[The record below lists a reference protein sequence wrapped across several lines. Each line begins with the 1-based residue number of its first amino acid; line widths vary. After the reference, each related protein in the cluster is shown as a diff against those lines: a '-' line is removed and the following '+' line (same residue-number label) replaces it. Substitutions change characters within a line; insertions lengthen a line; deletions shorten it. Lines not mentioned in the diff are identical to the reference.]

1 MENPKKG
8 SLFEGKLFYV
18 LGPKA
23 DEWTQK
29 IKAAGG
35 KVLQVVKKNKN
46 QIAILPIE
54 TEFQLAQ
61 DLRRRLET
69 AQAKMIQVTWVEEC
83 LRDNELKDLK
93 DYKWV
98 QVSSSGS
105 SSEDQPS
112 TSAPSK
118 KRKRSNNQQG
128 EGSLSIA
135 IANAKIDNLRQIT
148 VEGLERVNAR
158 LDKDCQFLLN
168 TPKQAGTALR
178 LFFRHRRK
186 PTDVKKFLQNKF
198 LLHCK
203 LQILDNHEL
212 NSLADRWRHIK
223 TDWRR
228 CVADILRAEL
238 DAQKPKLSDPETR
251 KVNVLDFAFFFFQNW

>member
-69 AQAKMIQVTWVEEC
+69 AQVMETKKPLFVALLDLLI
-83 LRDNELKDLK
+83 EL
-93 DYKWV
+93 
-98 QVSSSGS
+98 
-105 SSEDQPS
+105 
-112 TSAPSK
+112 
-118 KRKRSNNQQG
+118 
-128 EGSLSIA
+128 LS
-135 IANAKIDNLRQIT
+135 
-148 VEGLERVNAR
+148 
-158 LDKDCQFLLN
+158 
-168 TPKQAGTALR
+168 
-178 LFFRHRRK
+178 
-186 PTDVKKFLQNKF
+186 
-198 LLHCK
+198 
-203 LQILDNHEL
+203 
-212 NSLADRWRHIK
+212 
-223 TDWRR
+223 
-228 CVADILRAEL
+228 
-238 DAQKPKLSDPETR
+238 
-251 KVNVLDFAFFFFQNW
+251 